1 MKDQSSSHEFLTMS
15 QKEGRGP
22 LDSNS
27 SKFNVMLYRMGI
39 AKVKVED
46 WIILQRSRFDITVEG
61 EPYSALQLYFNSQNG
76 DYIIRVWGKTQS
88 TGNILNN
95 MREFELL
102 CNKIFVQ
109 GLACCPG
116 QIGNDASDDESFVS
130 VDYPFQRRMSP
141 DCAIV
146 HLPQDPDSDNVPI
159 DLCPQCSSDT
169 KANMEVKYEAPDTYV
184 SLLKDPLTFHP
195 KTEMKETT
203 LWDRDHIN
211 ESHSEFDNVSNC
223 KRGESTSYVGTK
235 LNDPLTNDNQIV
247 WEETKKKNTKKQAQN
262 KPKEIPLEP
271 HEDRKIECEYCGT
284 TISEDGETI
293 SLDLHYKECSVAL
306 EGARQ
311 QMLSL
316 IYSEPKEPKEQKK
329 VNPEAPVVC
338 HICGKEGT
346 QKSMHQHMHRHKME
360 KDPLRCPY
368 SRCGTLFTS
377 EEETRLHVANSH
389 LRRQQLFCEICG
401 FLCKSKG
408 QLRTHVQVVHKKMS
422 LDIKCTEC
430 DKIFIN
436 HSAMSR
442 HRYVVHFPD
451 KFKCNVCKKSFGTSG
466 QLRRHEEVHS
476 GERGF
481 QCDECGRKLRKKEDL
496 DDHKRI
502 HTGEKPFAC
511 QHCPY
516 KGSSKSLLYHH
527 MKQKHKGEFEDE
539 RKKKEEAKIKI
550 STEVLTSKTDGGEL
564 C

>member
-1 MKDQSSSHEFLTMS
+1 MS

-195 KTEMKETT
+195 KTERKETT
-203 LWDRDHIN
+203 LWDREHIN
-211 ESHSEFDNVSNC
+211 ESHFEFDNVPDC
-223 KRGESTSYVGTK
+223 KRSESKSNFSAKFIDPMKNDELTVG
-235 LNDPLTNDNQIV
+235 
-247 WEETKKKNTKKQAQN
+247 EETVKKNAKKQAPNNQ
-262 KPKEIPLEP
+262 KEIPLEP
-271 HEDRKIECEYCGT
+271 YEGKKIECEHCGT
-284 TISEDGETI
+284 TISGEGENI
-293 SLDLHYKECSVAL
+293 SLDLHYKDCSVAL
-306 EGARQ
+306 ERARHQ
-311 QMLSL
+311 ILSL
-316 IYSEPKEPKEQKK
+316 IYREPKEPKEPIKK
-329 VNPEAPVVC
+329 VNPEALEVC
-338 HICGKEGT
+338 HICGENTKHKNMG
-346 QKSMHQHMHRHKME
+346 QHMHRHKME
-360 KDPLRCPY
+360 KDPLCCPY
-368 SRCGTLFTS
+368 SRCGTLFAT
-377 EEETRLHVANSH
+377 EEETRLHVNKSH
-389 LRRQQLFCEICG
+389 LRKQGHYCEICG
-401 FLCKSKG
+401 LCTSKER
-408 QLRTHVQVVHKKMS
+408 LRQHIQVVHKKMS
-422 LDIKCTEC
+422 IDIKCTEC
-430 DKIFIN
+430 DEIFI
-436 HSAMSR
+436 HRGAMSS
-442 HRYVVHFPD
+442 HRYIVHFPD
-451 KFKCNVCKKSFGTSG
+451 KYKCQDCKKSFGSLG
-466 QLRRHEEVHS
+466 QLHRHKEVHS
-476 GERGF
+476 GERSF
-481 QCDECGRKLRKKEDL
+481 QCNECGRKLRTKVDF

-527 MKQKHKGEFEDE
+527 MKQKHKGEFDE
-539 RKKKEEAKIKI
+539 EKKKKEEAKIKI
-550 STEVLTSKTDGGEL
+550 SAEVLTSKTDGGE
-564 C
+564 